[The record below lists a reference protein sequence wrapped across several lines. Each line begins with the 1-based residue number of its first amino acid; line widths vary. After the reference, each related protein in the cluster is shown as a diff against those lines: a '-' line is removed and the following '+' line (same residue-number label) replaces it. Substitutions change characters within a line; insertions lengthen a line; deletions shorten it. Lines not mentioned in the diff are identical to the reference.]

1 MNYYIV
7 TSKVFETLNKENIDY
22 ALSSIDNSKNIVVTS
37 DTIDSTLSTFTN
49 ASSLSTYTFN
59 NHTDWVGDNTGVTE
73 EEIADVK
80 YISGL

>member
-1 MNYYIV
+1 MNFYIV
-7 TSKVFETLNKENIDY
+7 TREVFETLNKENIDY
-22 ALSSIDNSKNIVVTS
+22 MLSSIDNSKNIVVTS

-49 ASSLSTYTFN
+49 ASGLSTYTFN